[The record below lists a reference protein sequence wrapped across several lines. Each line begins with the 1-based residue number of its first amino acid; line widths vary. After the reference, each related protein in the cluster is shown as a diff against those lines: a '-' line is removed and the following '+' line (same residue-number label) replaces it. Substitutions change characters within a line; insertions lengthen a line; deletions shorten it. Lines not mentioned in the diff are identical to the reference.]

1 MARKL
6 PRLQRVL
13 GAPALFSVAYG
24 EIGSS
29 IYFAL
34 GIIALHALGLTP
46 VVLLAAGLLFLL
58 VTLSYAEGSA
68 AIRETGGAATF
79 VRIAFNDLIGF
90 ITGWAIFLD
99 YLIVISLS
107 ALFLPNYV
115 SRAFGLETLG
125 RSPWNVVMAI
135 AAIWFIALVRL
146 VRRSRMYTFVIVV
159 AVLDLFTQ
167 LLLVVLGFA
176 LVFSGDA
183 LTRGT
188 SLGTSPTWHGIAFAL
203 PLAMLAYTG
212 LETIAN
218 FAEEVRRP
226 GIDIPRAVFGAIGL
240 VVLIYVLIALVG
252 LSAFPPDNGTTLLGT
267 EWLRA
272 PIMGIVDQLSTHV
285 PGWIASPLRVYV
297 GVTGA
302 LILIAAA
309 TTSISGFTRLAYS
322 LGEHGQLPRAYG
334 RLHRRTL
341 ASPAALASA
350 ALIASALVLV
360 TSQLK
365 NPVAFLASLFS
376 FGILLAFTAAQL
388 AVIKLR
394 FAEPDRRRPF
404 KVPLSVR
411 VRGAEVPLPSVVG
424 ALLTFAIW
432 IVALATHP
440 GARYAGPAWLAA
452 GLVVFVVTRRSHGEG
467 LTEHVA
473 STDEQVLPPEAIF
486 SSILVPLKLG
496 DIGEEMVATAV
507 KLAEDSRAKVH
518 ALHVVR
524 VPLDRPLA
532 YELAAEEE
540 EQSTESIAEA
550 KLLGADYGVEV
561 EGHIVRARSI
571 GEAIVA
577 EAHRL
582 GVDLVVLGSAPRWR
596 RQSRFFSPT
605 VEYVLRKAPCEVL
618 IVAFPQGVFEEEPV
632 PA

>member
-34 GIIALHALGLTP
+34 GIIALHALGFTP

-99 YLIVISLS
+99 YLIVIALS

-115 SRAFGLETLG
+115 SRAFGIETLG

-135 AAIWFIALVRL
+135 AAIWAVALVRL
-146 VRRSRMYTFVIVV
+146 VRRSRLYRFVIVV

-188 SLGTSPTWHGIAFAL
+188 SLGTSPTWYGIAFAL

-218 FAEEVRRP
+218 FAEETRRP

-252 LSAFPPDNGTTLLGT
+252 LSAFPPDHGTTLLGT

-272 PIMGIVDQLSTHV
+272 PLMGIVTQLGTHL

-302 LILIAAA
+302 MILVAAA

-350 ALIASALVLV
+350 ALISSALVLI
-360 TSQLK
+360 TSQLHK
-365 NPVAFLASLFS
+365 PVAFLASLFS
-376 FGILLAFTAAQL
+376 FGILLAFTAAQV

-411 VRGAEVPLPSVVG
+411 VRGGEVPLPSVVG

-452 GLVVFVVTRRSHGEG
+452 GLVVYTLTRWSHGEG
-467 LTEHVA
+467 LTEHVV
-473 STDEQVLPPEAIF
+473 STDEQVLPEATF
-486 SSILVPLKLG
+486 SSILVPMKLG

-507 KLAEDSRAKVH
+507 KLAQDSHAKVH

-532 YELAAEEE
+532 DELAEEE

-550 KLLGADYGVEV
+550 KLLGADYDVEV
-561 EGHIVRARSI
+561 EGHVVRARSI
-571 GEAIVA
+571 GDAIVS

-632 PA
+632 PV

>member
-1 MARKL
+1 VARKL

-34 GIIALHALGLTP
+34 GIIALHALGFTP

-58 VTLSYAEGSA
+58 VTLSYAEGTA

-99 YLIVISLS
+99 YLIVIALS

-115 SRAFGLETLG
+115 SRAFGLESLG
-125 RSPWNVVMAI
+125 ESPWNVVMAI
-135 AAIWFIALVRL
+135 AAIWAIALVRL
-146 VRRSRMYTFVIVV
+146 VRRSRLYMFVIVV

-188 SLGTSPTWHGIAFAL
+188 TLGTSPTWHGIAFAL

-252 LSAFPPDNGTTLLGT
+252 LSAFPPDQGTTLLGT

-272 PIMGIVDQLSTHV
+272 PLMGIVTQLGTHL

-322 LGEHGQLPRAYG
+322 LGEHDQLPRAYG

-341 ASPAALASA
+341 ASPAAVGSA
-350 ALIASALVLV
+350 AVIASALVLV
-360 TSQLK
+360 TSQLE
-365 NPVAFLASLFS
+365 NPIAFLASLFS

-394 FAEPDRRRPF
+394 FAEPNRRRPF
-404 KVPLSVR
+404 KVPLAVR
-411 VRGAEVPLPSVVG
+411 VRGAEVPLPSIAG

-452 GLVVFVVTRRSHGEG
+452 GLVVYVVTRRSHGER
-467 LTEHVA
+467 LTEHVV
-473 STDEQVLPPEAIF
+473 STDEQVLPPEATF

-507 KLAEDSRAKVH
+507 KLAEDSSAKVH

-524 VPLDRPLA
+524 VPLDRPLTD
-532 YELAAEEE
+532 ELAEEE

-571 GEAIVA
+571 GDAIISEAQ
-577 EAHRL
+577 RL
-582 GVDLVVLGSAPRWR
+582 GVDLIVLGSAPRWR

>member
-1 MARKL
+1 VARKL

-34 GIIALHALGLTP
+34 GIIALHALGFTP

-58 VTLSYAEGSA
+58 VTLSYAEGTA

-90 ITGWAIFLD
+90 VTGWAIFLD
-99 YLIVISLS
+99 YLIVIALS

-115 SRAFGLETLG
+115 SRAFGLESLG
-125 RSPWNVVMAI
+125 ESPWNVVMAI
-135 AAIWFIALVRL
+135 AAIWAIALVRL
-146 VRRSRMYTFVIVV
+146 VRRSRLYMFVIVV

-188 SLGTSPTWHGIAFAL
+188 TLGTSPTWHGIAFAL

-252 LSAFPPDNGTTLLGT
+252 LSAFPPDQGTTLLGT

-272 PIMGIVDQLSTHV
+272 PLMGIVTQLGTHL

-322 LGEHGQLPRAYG
+322 LGEHDQLPRAYG

-341 ASPAALASA
+341 ASPAAVGSA
-350 ALIASALVLV
+350 AVIASALVLV
-360 TSQLK
+360 TSQLE

-394 FAEPDRRRPF
+394 FAEPNRRRPF
-404 KVPLSVR
+404 KVPLAVR
-411 VRGAEVPLPSVVG
+411 VRGAEVPLPSIAG

-452 GLVVFVVTRRSHGEG
+452 GLVVYVVTRRSHGER
-467 LTEHVA
+467 LTEHVV
-473 STDEQVLPPEAIF
+473 STDEQVLPPEATF

-507 KLAEDSRAKVH
+507 KLAEDSSAKVH

-524 VPLDRPLA
+524 VPLDRPLTD
-532 YELAAEEE
+532 ELAEEE

-571 GEAIVA
+571 GDAIISEAQ
-577 EAHRL
+577 RL
-582 GVDLVVLGSAPRWR
+582 GVDLIVLGSAPRWR

>member
-58 VTLSYAEGSA
+58 VTLSYAEGTSS
-68 AIRETGGAATF
+68 IRETGGAATF

-90 ITGWAIFLD
+90 VTGWAIFLD
-99 YLIVISLS
+99 YLIVIALS
-107 ALFLPNYV
+107 SLFLPNYV
-115 SRAFGLETLG
+115 SRAFGIESLRE
-125 RSPWNVVMAI
+125 SPWNVVMAI
-135 AAIWFIALVRL
+135 TAIWAIALVRL
-146 VRRSRMYTFVIVV
+146 VRRSRLYMFVIVV

-176 LVFSGDA
+176 LVFSTDA
-183 LTRGT
+183 VTRGT
-188 SLGTSPTWHGIAFAL
+188 DLGTSPTWYGIAFAL
-203 PLAMLAYTG
+203 PLAMLAFTG

-218 FAEEVRRP
+218 FAEETRRP
-226 GIDIPRAVFGAIGL
+226 GIDIPRAIFGAVGL
-240 VVLIYVLIALVG
+240 VVALYVLIALVG
-252 LSAFPPDNGTTLLGT
+252 LSAFPPENGTTLLGT

-272 PIMGIVDQLSTHV
+272 PLMGIVDALSGHL
-285 PGWIASPLRVYV
+285 PGWLGGPLRVYV
-297 GVTGA
+297 GVTAA

-322 LGEHGQLPRAYG
+322 LGEHGQLPRTYG

-350 ALIASALVLV
+350 AAIATVLVLV
-360 TSQLK
+360 TARLDE
-365 NPVAFLASLFS
+365 PVAFLASLFS

-394 FAEPDRRRPF
+394 FSQPARTRPF
-404 KVPLSVR
+404 KVPLGVR
-411 VRGAEVPLPSVVG
+411 FRGTEVPLPSIVG
-424 ALLTFAIW
+424 AVLTFAIW
-432 IVALATHP
+432 IVALATHE
-440 GARYAGPAWLAA
+440 GARYAGPAWLVA
-452 GLVVFVVTRRSHGEG
+452 GFIVYTATRVSHGEG
-467 LTEHVA
+467 LTEHVVA
-473 STDEQVLPPEAIF
+473 TSEQDLPPEATF
-486 SSILVPLKLG
+486 SSILVPLKLS

-507 KLAEDSRAKVH
+507 KLAQDSQAKVH

-524 VPLDRPLA
+524 VPLDRPLGEA
-532 YELAAEEE
+532 SAEEE
-540 EQSTESIAEA
+540 EQAVAAIAEA
-550 KLLGADYGVEV
+550 KLLGSDYGVEV
-561 EGHIVRARSI
+561 EGHTIEARSI

-577 EAHRL
+577 EAGRL
-582 GVDLVVLGSAPRWR
+582 GVDLVMLGSAPRWR